1 MASIYYDYSIYI
13 HTIYTIYTMQQQQLT
28 ALRVPEDPAL
38 PDTNTALLDIPPVTF
53 ACVSLV
59 QRA

>member
-1 MASIYYDYSIYI
+1 
-13 HTIYTIYTMQQQQLT
+13 MQQQQLT